1 MWRKYVQFWNTW
13 NLKRARC
20 SFARFRCGFTWV
32 QIPRIPLKE
41 SANHQ
46 PICNYCNWRY
56 QLLGNSWIGQNDNI
70 ISTIWIAQENASLV
84 AQLQILHPH
93 PGWFELLMTAMFRCF
108 KGLVKLTLISYSGI
122 DSEPW
127 SGQKLLNVHCC
138 CLLSTC
144 LLLQPTLFATSTQ
157 LLSCWW
163 LHVHVSCWTPHVR
176 LVNLHYFMLAKT
188 TYWCLVGNE
197 GMIHNPSNPSNPSI
211 PCV

>member
-127 SGQKLLNVHCC
+127 SGQKMAKC
-138 CLLSTC
+138 S
-144 LLLQPTLFATSTQ
+144 LLLLTIHMFIASAHPVCYFNSTPILLVVACSCFLVELHMFDWSTSTILCWLK
-157 LLSCWW
+157 LL
-163 LHVHVSCWTPHVR
+163 TG
-176 LVNLHYFMLAKT
+176 A
-188 TYWCLVGNE
+188 
-197 GMIHNPSNPSNPSI
+197 
-211 PCV
+211 